1 MAKVALTA
9 AIMDLCHEGH
19 VKLLKHMRSSAD
31 VVVVVLHSDES
42 CWRIKEKIPI
52 QSLEQRINNL
62 KITGLVDDVL
72 VTYTD
77 DPGLTFKQAFH
88 NYPAHEFV
96 FIRGNDNYDFP
107 GKATILELDIP
118 IQFTE
123 YTEGV
128 SSTKIR
134 NDLLCD

>member
-19 VKLLKHMRSSAD
+19 INLLQNMRASAD

-42 CWRIKEKIPI
+42 CWRIKGKIPI

-62 KITGLVDDVL
+62 KITGLVDEVL
-72 VTYTD
+72 VTHTD
-77 DPGLTFKQAFH
+77 DPGVTFKKAH
-88 NYPAHEFV
+88 SHYPNHDFI
-96 FIRGNDNYDFP
+96 FIRGNDNYEFP
-107 GKATILELDIP
+107 GKATIIDLDMP
-118 IQFTE
+118 IKYTA

-128 SSTKIR
+128 SSTQIR